1 MRANVAIFKRDMI
14 GTRSLPP
21 VFTAATL
28 VEVLPLHHEH
38 RQSRDAVGYPA
49 RLV

>member
-21 VFTAATL
+21 VFSAAAL
-28 VEVLPLHHEH
+28 VKVLPLHHEL
-38 RQSRDAVGYPA
+38 RQSRDSIGYPA
-49 RLV
+49 RFV